1 MVRSANEKL
10 SVLVRGSGI
19 SVGNGKSFWI
29 HPHALRISVNGL
41 DTLTGTTVN
50 FYLADAVPRW
60 TPGSFRYRIQIKSG
74 DAAVLP
80 TVSWSCPRGDEENKL
95 QKFSVPREKIVNGSV
110 EITLASEQVAV
121 PDDWFAD
128 NCFPALL
135 ERLVITEE

>member
-1 MVRSANEKL
+1 M
-10 SVLVRGSGI
+10 
-19 SVGNGKSFWI
+19 
-29 HPHALRISVNGL
+29 
-41 DTLTGTTVN
+41 N
-50 FYLADAVPRW
+50 FYLANAVPRW